1 MYSEHKRLA
10 FEESTLK
17 GVDSRHFVQ
26 PGWKGVRPQLTLLA
40 QRAQNGCLVAASSS
54 PWRRPGFAPV
64 VASAL
69 VAARFLP
76 IWLATGILAIVAAI
90 IAPEALQST
99 SWAFVL
105 PYMTI
110 LAVAALGQMLVI
122 MQAGIDLSTP
132 GVMFF
137 GGNLIVG
144 VGAGSNHRLAAAIL
158 VCLALGAGVGLVNG
172 ILIGVLR
179 LNPLIVTLAVGQIV
193 LAWGVKYSRGVVE
206 GGNVPGGLSSW
217 AAKKPLGVS
226 SVFWTGAA
234 IAVIVAL
241 ALRYTAAGRR
251 FQAVGANPRAAW
263 MAGVHVRTHVVFA
276 YVAAGT
282 LYAVAA
288 VLLAGVRISIDP
300 AFGAEYLLAPIAAV
314 VIAGASLAGGLASA
328 TSTWVAALALTLLT
342 QMLRI
347 LGLSTAMQFIV
358 FGGAILVGML
368 VSGDRVAS
376 LLGRVLRPPPAAPT
390 PVTPGPNG
398 PGAMCTD
405 SRDAHRSD
413 GGWRRWWRCSL

>member
-1 MYSEHKRLA
+1 VSAL
-10 FEESTLK
+10 
-17 GVDSRHFVQ
+17 
-26 PGWKGVRPQLTLLA
+26 RPT
-40 QRAQNGCLVAASSS
+40 RNTTGLVAGAI
-54 PWRRPGFAPV
+54 
-64 VASAL
+64 
-69 VAARFLP
+69 VAARFFP
-76 IWLATGILAIVAAI
+76 IWIATGMLAIVAAI

-122 MQAGIDLSTP
+122 MHAGIDLSTP

-144 VGAGSNHRLAAAIL
+144 VGAGSNNRLALAI
-158 VCLALGAGVGLVNG
+158 VACLALGAGAGLANG
-172 ILIGVLR
+172 VLVGVLR

-206 GGNVPGGLSSW
+206 GGNVPEALSSW
-217 AAKKPLGVS
+217 AARKPLGVS
-226 SVFWTGAA
+226 VIFWTGAA
-234 IAVIVAL
+234 ITIAVAL
-241 ALRYTAAGRR
+241 VLRYTAAGRR
-251 FQAVGANPRAAW
+251 FQTVGANPRAAW

-282 LYAVAA
+282 LYATAA

-328 TSTWVAALALTLLT
+328 TSTWLAALALTLLT

-358 FGGAILVGML
+358 FGAAILVGML
-368 VSGDRVAS
+368 VSGDRVAA
-376 LLGRVLRPPPAAPT
+376 LLGRALRSADAPARTAVHANRT
-390 PVTPGPNG
+390 
-398 PGAMCTD
+398 GAT
-405 SRDAHRSD
+405 
-413 GGWRRWWRCSL
+413 